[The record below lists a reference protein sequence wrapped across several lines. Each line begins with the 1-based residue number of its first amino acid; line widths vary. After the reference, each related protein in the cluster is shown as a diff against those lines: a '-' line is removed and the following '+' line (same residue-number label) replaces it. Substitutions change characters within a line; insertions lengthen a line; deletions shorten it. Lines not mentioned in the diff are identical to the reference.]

1 MSLSAIQSLIDD
13 LVPDTGG
20 RLKAGALDRAVE
32 AARVHYSADRPL
44 RLITDIEVLTAGN
57 SVPLPAGWEPDFSV
71 LQEVEYPVG
80 NMPPSMLKPAAYAVI
95 QSPSGSVI
103 YVLDAV
109 PAGATVRVT
118 YSAPHV
124 LTSLQCTI
132 PPARFEAVACW
143 AAALLADQLAA
154 AYADNTEP
162 TIAVDRVDQTSPS
175 RTWAARAKAYRERY
189 AQLVGVS
196 GVAEGDR
203 PTLKS
208 ACAEADLD
216 ITASDGGSWYRG
228 RRRG

>member
-13 LVPDTGG
+13 LVPDTAG

-32 AARVHYSADRPL
+32 AARVHYSADRP
-44 RLITDIEVLTAGN
+44 RRSVVDIEVPDGGN
-57 SVPLPAGWEPDFSV
+57 AVPLPAGWEPEFSK
-71 LQEVEYPVG
+71 LQDVEYPVG
-80 NMPPSMLKPAAYAVI
+80 SVPPSLLRAASYAVV
-95 QSPSGSVI
+95 QSPTGEVI
-103 YVLDAV
+103 YVLEAL
-109 PAGATVRVT
+109 PAGATLRVT

-124 LTSLQCTI
+124 LTSLECSI
-132 PPARFEAVACW
+132 PAARFEAVACW

-154 AYADNTEP
+154 ANADNTEP

-189 AQLVGVS
+189 AQLVGVT

-216 ITASDGGSWYRG
+216 ISASDGGSWYRG